1 MTCSG
6 ARATAGSAT
15 AASRLAVNWPSRSAS
30 GSDACTNTRSP
41 SAAGTRNGS
50 IPTGGNRPPAQVCR
64 RQHEPIP
71 RRCRRRGQA
80 TDAAEPPPAP
90 GRTHPCQNRCGAAF
104 GIGVRPPPHLQHGLG
119 DRQFAQG
126 LGVAQHIAPVR
137 AAQAQCPARREFAKE
152 RSEQIDG
159 VGWAACCDGCGL
171 AVERGDSGPPPL
183 VKPGVRQRGLDSSI
197 TSNRKQAYEAARETN
212 PRCSSRDIWDWARHE
227 RARPHLRDQ
236 QATEVIA
243 CWSLLSFW
251 RHLS

>member
-71 RRCRRRGQA
+71 RRRRGQA
-80 TDAAEPPPAP
+80 TDAAEPPPTP
-90 GRTHPCQNRCGAAF
+90 VRTHPCQNRCGAAF

-159 VGWAACCDGCGL
+159 GWLGGLLRRLRPCRGAGGQWPAPPRQTGRAAAWLGFLDHEQSQAGL
-171 AVERGDSGPPPL
+171 RGSSGNESAML
-183 VKPGVRQRGLDSSI
+183 V
-197 TSNRKQAYEAARETN
+197 T
-212 PRCSSRDIWDWARHE
+212 
-227 RARPHLRDQ
+227 
-236 QATEVIA
+236 
-243 CWSLLSFW
+243 
-251 RHLS
+251 RHLGLGTA